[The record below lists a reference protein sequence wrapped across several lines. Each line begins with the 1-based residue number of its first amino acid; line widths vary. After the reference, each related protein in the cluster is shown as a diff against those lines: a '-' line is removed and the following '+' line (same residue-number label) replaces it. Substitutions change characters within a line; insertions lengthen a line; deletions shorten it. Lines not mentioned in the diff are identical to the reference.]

1 MQKWL
6 DSNDI
11 QMYSTYNEDKSVV
24 VKRFI
29 KASKGKVYK
38 KMTANDNK
46 SDLGYLNKVVDEYN
60 NTYHH
65 SIGKNPINAD
75 WSALTEE
82 IDKNPKSPKL
92 KVGDRVR
99 ITKYKNIFSKNY
111 AENWSIEIFVIYCEN

>member
-11 QMYSTYNEDKSVV
+11 QMYSTYNEDKSVI

-29 KASKGKVYK
+29 KASKGEIYK
-38 KMTANDNK
+38 KMTANGNK
-46 SDLGYLNKVVDEYN
+46 SDLGYLNKLVDEYN

-82 IDKNPKSPKL
+82 IDKNLKSPKL

-99 ITKYKNIFSKNY
+99 ITKYKNIFSKDY